1 MRAIEVVEEVNH
13 FRRRFVGAA
22 AVTFAA
28 ARLGVIG
35 SANAQAGKTKP
46 TQLPTVKPGTNTA
59 FGLSILMPAS

>member
-35 SANAQAGKTKP
+35 SANANRHNYLRSSQGRTRRSAR
-46 TQLPTVKPGTNTA
+46 
-59 FGLSILMPAS
+59 